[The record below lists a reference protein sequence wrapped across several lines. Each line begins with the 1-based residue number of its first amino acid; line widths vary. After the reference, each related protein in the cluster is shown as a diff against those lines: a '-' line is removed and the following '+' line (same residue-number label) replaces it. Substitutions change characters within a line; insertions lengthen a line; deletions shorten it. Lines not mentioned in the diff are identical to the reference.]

1 METAHTKT
9 LKIAI
14 TIGDINGVGPEIIL
28 KTFADNRMSEFF
40 TPIIYGSGKVL
51 SWYRKQLG
59 LNDLQFVQIKS
70 PEEANPK
77 RLNIINCWEDE
88 TEIKPGE
95 ATDINGALALK
106 ALDAALD
113 DWNKGKVDALVT
125 APLNKSTIKISNGTF
140 TGHTDYIAQKT
151 GSKKPLM
158 MLCSDELRVALATVH
173 VPLKEAAAKLSVGHI
188 SKTIQTLSQTLIY
201 DFSINNPRIAVLGLN
216 PHAGENGLL
225 GEEEKNIILPAVEA
239 VRNEGTLVYGC
250 YPADGFFGARQ
261 FKQFDAVL
269 AMYHDQGLV
278 PFKYMHFTD
287 GVNYTAGLDIVRT
300 SPDHGTAYNLAGKGQ
315 ADEHSFRNALFH
327 AAEIV
332 SNRQVNQK
340 LRENPLRFTP
350 LRRERFKL
358 DL

>member
-1 METAHTKT
+1 METFHTKS

-40 TPIIYGSGKVL
+40 TPIIYGSAKVL

-59 LNDLQFVQIKS
+59 LNDLQYVQIKS
-70 PEEANPK
+70 PEEANSK
-77 RLNIINCWEDE
+77 RLNVINCWEE
-88 TEIKPGE
+88 EVEINPGQPTE
-95 ATDINGALALK
+95 ANGALALK
-106 ALDAALD
+106 ALDAAVS
-113 DWNKGKVDALVT
+113 DWKAGKVDCIVT
-125 APLNKSTIKISNGTF
+125 APLNKGNIKIPNGTF
-140 TGHTDYIAQKT
+140 TGHTDYIAQKV
-151 GSKKPLM
+151 GDKKPLM

-173 VPLKEAAAKLSVGHI
+173 VPLKEAAARLTVDHI
-188 SKTIQTLSQTLIY
+188 SNTIKTLAQTLIY
-201 DFSINNPRIAVLGLN
+201 DFSVSKPRIAVLGLN

-225 GEEEKNIILPAVEA
+225 GEEEKNIIIPAVEA

-287 GVNYTAGLDIVRT
+287 GVNYTAGLDIVRA
-300 SPDHGTAYNLAGKGQ
+300 SPDHGTAYNLAGKGT
-315 ADEHSFRNALFH
+315 ADEQSFRNALFH

-332 SNRQVNQK
+332 SNRQVNRK
-340 LRENPLRFTP
+340 LRENPLQFAP

>member
-1 METAHTKT
+1 METFHTKS

-28 KTFADNRMSEFF
+28 KTFSDQRMSEFF
-40 TPIIYGSGKVL
+40 TPIVYGSGKVL

-59 LNDLQFVQIKS
+59 MNDLQYVQIKS

-77 RLNIINCWEDE
+77 RLNVINCWEEDS
-88 TEIKPGE
+88 EIKPGE
-95 ATDINGALALK
+95 PTEANGALALK
-106 ALDAALD
+106 ALDAAIS
-113 DWNKGKVDALVT
+113 DWKSGKIDALVT
-125 APLNKSTIKISNGTF
+125 APLNKSTVKISGGTF

-151 GSKKPLM
+151 GSKKPTM

-173 VPLKEAAAKLSVGHI
+173 VPLKEAAAKLSVPQLTQ
-188 SKTIQTLSQTLIY
+188 TIQNLAHTLVY
-201 DFSINNPRIAVLGLN
+201 DFSIRKPRIAVLGIN

-225 GEEEKNIILPAVEA
+225 GSEEKNIIIPAVEA

-278 PFKYMHFTD
+278 PFKYMHFSD
-287 GVNYTAGLDIVRT
+287 GVNYTAGLDIVRA
-300 SPDHGTAYNLAGKGQ
+300 SPDHGTAYNIAGKGQ
-315 ADEHSFRNALFH
+315 ADEQSFRNALFH